1 MHNFS
6 SQFFDFHNYSLSK
19 MPANIKA
26 RYCFESEMV
35 KIPSTD
41 VYLEIQKDTFL
52 GFDEENDNLITFTY
66 DQFVDIYLASDK
78 RSQKYFEFISDSVK
92 NEYYPTNQ
100 NLFDVLIEEVKE
112 ELLEKEI
119 SLTFQGRLRLIWD
132 LIVGKKINILKY

>member
-1 MHNFS
+1 
-6 SQFFDFHNYSLSK
+6 

-35 KIPSTD
+35 KIPATD

-52 GFDEENDNLITFTY
+52 GFDEENENLITFTY
-66 DQFVDIYLASDK
+66 DQFVDIYIASDK

-92 NEYYPTNQ
+92 NEYHPTNQ

-119 SLTFQGRLRLIWD
+119 SLTLQGRFRLIWD
-132 LIVGKKINILKY
+132 LILGKKINILKY

>member
-66 DQFVDIYLASDK
+66 DQFVAAMYG
-78 RSQKYFEFISDSVK
+78 E
-92 NEYYPTNQ
+92 
-100 NLFDVLIEEVKE
+100 
-112 ELLEKEI
+112 
-119 SLTFQGRLRLIWD
+119 
-132 LIVGKKINILKY
+132 

>member
-1 MHNFS
+1 
-6 SQFFDFHNYSLSK
+6 

-119 SLTFQGRLRLIWD
+119 SLTLRGRLRLIWD
-132 LIVGKKINILKY
+132 LVVGKKINISKY

>member
-1 MHNFS
+1 
-6 SQFFDFHNYSLSK
+6 

-35 KIPSTD
+35 KIPATD

-52 GFDEENDNLITFTY
+52 GFDEENENLITFTY

-92 NEYYPTNQ
+92 NEYHPTNQ

-119 SLTFQGRLRLIWD
+119 SLTLQGRFRLIWD
-132 LIVGKKINILKY
+132 LILGKKINIAKY